1 MIRRRPLL
9 PAATAMVRARQ
20 ASTASSQRMSEVVYS
35 YWKSP
40 RKAPPVMIRRRPLL
54 PAATAMVHARQ
65 ASTASSQQMLEVV
78 YSCVRGRRAT
88 GRAAGDGQV
97 EKEEAFV
104 L

>member
-1 MIRRRPLL
+1 MVYSYWKSPRKAPPVMIRRRPLL
-9 PAATAMVRARQ
+9 PAATAMVFARR

-54 PAATAMVHARQ
+54 PAATAMVFARR

-78 YSCVRGRRAT
+78 YSCVR
-88 GRAAGDGQV
+88 
-97 EKEEAFV
+97 
-104 L
+104 